1 MRGAGRHRGVGAL
14 WARGVA
20 PASLMRLALGLPLL
34 RALAIGAVLI
44 L

>member
-1 MRGAGRHRGVGAL
+1 MRGAGRHRGVGAR
-14 WARGVA
+14 RG